1 MNNKNFIQEL
11 ARRTGY
17 TNAETQRMVSSFVS
31 AMGDSFQEGEPVV
44 INNLGTFEVKKR
56 LERII
61 VNPTTHQRLL
71 VPPKLVLG
79 FKPIAAIKEKLKKGG
94 KKND

>member
-31 AMGDSFQEGEPVV
+31 AMGDSFQEGESVV

-79 FKPIAAIKEKLKKGG
+79 FKPIASIKEKLKKGG